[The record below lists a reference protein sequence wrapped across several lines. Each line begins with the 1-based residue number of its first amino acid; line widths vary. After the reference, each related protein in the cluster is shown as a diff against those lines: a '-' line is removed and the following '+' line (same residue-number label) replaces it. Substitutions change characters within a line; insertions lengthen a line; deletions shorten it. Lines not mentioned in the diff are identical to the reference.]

1 MIESRKKENNC
12 KDCAVK
18 SSSVFNLNDEEMNTL
33 CRNSIEIIFKRGEK
47 IIKEG
52 TFTQNIVFVKSGIF
66 KLHQSGPLD
75 KEEILKIDKG
85 PAFVGVPDVFAHD
98 VHSYSVTALSES
110 KACFIEYRGYKL
122 LIENN
127 GRFAM
132 EVMRILSKDITDNNL
147 YFVNK
152 IQKQLNAKL
161 ADALIYFSE
170 NIFNSDEIEIPL
182 TRTELGEY
190 IGTSRESVTKVLH
203 DFIKDGIIEV
213 NGKLTLLRNKEL
225 LRRISKAG

>member
-1 MIESRKKENNC
+1 MKVHGKKENTC

-18 SSSVFNLNDEEMNTL
+18 SSSVFNLNEEEVETL
-33 CRNSIEIIFKRGEK
+33 CRNSTEIRFEKGEK

-52 TFTQNIVFVKSGIF
+52 SFTQNIVFIKSGVF
-66 KLHQSGPLD
+66 KIHQEGPV
-75 KEEILKIDKG
+75 KREEILKIDKG
-85 PAFVGVPDVFAHD
+85 PVFAGVSDVFAGKF
-98 VHSYSVTALSES
+98 HSYSVSALGDVV
-110 KACFIEYRGYKL
+110 ACFIDFTGYVH

-132 EVMRILSKDITDNNL
+132 EVMRLLSTDIVEHYN

-161 ADALIYFSE
+161 AEALLFFADHIYE
-170 NIFNSDEIEIPL
+170 SDTIDIPI
-182 TRTELGEY
+182 TRSELGEY

-203 DFIKDGIIEV
+203 DFIEDGLIEV
-213 NGKLTLLRNKEL
+213 KGKLIVLKNKDLLHK
-225 LRRISKAG
+225 ISNAG